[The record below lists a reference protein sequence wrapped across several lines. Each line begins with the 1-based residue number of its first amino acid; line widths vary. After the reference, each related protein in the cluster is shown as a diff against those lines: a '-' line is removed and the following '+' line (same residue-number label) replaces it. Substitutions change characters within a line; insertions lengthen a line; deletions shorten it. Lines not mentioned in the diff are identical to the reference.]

1 MGLFDKLKTN
11 PAPTP
16 QTVQVGGNKSVKITF
31 GALPDSYETF
41 IALPEAKM
49 DNPFSTAALSVL
61 AFCFYPE
68 NKDLSLQMLDF
79 LRGPRPLSVM
89 DKQFIADRF
98 RDKDY
103 VPRSYF
109 VGATPQNNYLPSE
122 PYLIVERQGLTG
134 TMVPKGIELTKE
146 ELPGFKALSYEVL
159 EIAADDSTVIEIRY
173 ERNYYLV
180 DFDMEGGYGV
190 EPVYTR
196 YGSAVGANVPTR
208 HGYGFNKW
216 VLEYY
221 GDKAPTSAQMSAYDI
236 LN

>member
-16 QTVQVGGNKSVKITF
+16 QTVQGGGNKSVKITF
-31 GALPDSYETF
+31 SALPDSYEGF

-49 DNPFSTAALSVL
+49 DNPFSSAALTVL

-109 VGATPQNNYLPSE
+109 EGATPNNNYLPSE
-122 PYLIVERQGLTG
+122 PYSITVSEN
-134 TMVPKGIELTKE
+134 PY
-146 ELPGFKALSYEVL
+146 SYQNEGYATLYVTSGG
-159 EIAADDSTVIEIRY
+159 ADSPRSVQLRLAKDGKWYLWEQYLLADIRKP
-173 ERNYYLV
+173 ESEN
-180 DFDMEGGYGV
+180 
-190 EPVYTR
+190 PW
-196 YGSAVGANVPTR
+196 A
-208 HGYGFNKW
+208 
-216 VLEYY
+216 
-221 GDKAPTSAQMSAYDI
+221 
-236 LN
+236 

>member
-11 PAPTP
+11 PPPTP
-16 QTVQVGGNKSVKITF
+16 QTVQEDTNKSVKITF
-31 GALPDSYETF
+31 SSLPESYEAFT
-41 IALPEAKM
+41 ALPEAKM

-109 VGATPQNNYLPSE
+109 EGATPNKNYLPSE
-122 PYLIVERQGLTG
+122 PYSIVVSENPYSYQNEGYATLYLTSG
-134 TMVPKGIELTKE
+134 G
-146 ELPGFKALSYEVL
+146 
-159 EIAADDSTVIEIRY
+159 ADSPRSVQLRLAKDGKWYLWEQYLLADIRKP
-173 ERNYYLV
+173 ESEN
-180 DFDMEGGYGV
+180 
-190 EPVYTR
+190 PW
-196 YGSAVGANVPTR
+196 A
-208 HGYGFNKW
+208 
-216 VLEYY
+216 
-221 GDKAPTSAQMSAYDI
+221 
-236 LN
+236 

>member
-31 GALPDSYETF
+31 SSLPESYEAFT
-41 IALPEAKM
+41 ALPEAKM
-49 DNPFSTAALSVL
+49 DNPFSTAALTVL

-109 VGATPQNNYLPSE
+109 VGATPNNNYLPSE
-122 PYLIVERQGLTG
+122 PYSIVVSENPYSYQNEGYATLYLTSG
-134 TMVPKGIELTKE
+134 G
-146 ELPGFKALSYEVL
+146 
-159 EIAADDSTVIEIRY
+159 ADSPR
-173 ERNYYLV
+173 
-180 DFDMEGGYGV
+180 
-190 EPVYTR
+190 
-196 YGSAVGANVPTR
+196 S
-208 HGYGFNKW
+208 
-216 VLEYY
+216 
-221 GDKAPTSAQMSAYDI
+221 
-236 LN
+236 

>member
-11 PAPTP
+11 PAPTS
-16 QTVQVGGNKSVKITF
+16 QTVQGGGNKSVKITF
-31 GALPDSYETF
+31 SSLPENYEAFT
-41 IALPEAKM
+41 ALPEAKM

-109 VGATPQNNYLPSE
+109 EGATPNNNYLPSE
-122 PYLIVERQGLTG
+122 PYSIVVSENPYSYQNEGYATLYLTSG
-134 TMVPKGIELTKE
+134 G
-146 ELPGFKALSYEVL
+146 
-159 EIAADDSTVIEIRY
+159 ADSPRSVQLRLAKDGKWYLWEQYLLADIRKP
-173 ERNYYLV
+173 ESEN
-180 DFDMEGGYGV
+180 
-190 EPVYTR
+190 PW
-196 YGSAVGANVPTR
+196 A
-208 HGYGFNKW
+208 
-216 VLEYY
+216 
-221 GDKAPTSAQMSAYDI
+221 
-236 LN
+236 